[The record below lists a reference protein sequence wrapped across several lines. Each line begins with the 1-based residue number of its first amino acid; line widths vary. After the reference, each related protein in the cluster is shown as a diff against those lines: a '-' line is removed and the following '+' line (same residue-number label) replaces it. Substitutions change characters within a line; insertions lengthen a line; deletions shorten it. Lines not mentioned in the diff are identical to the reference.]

1 MSVFYLLVNFALFV
15 VEFAV
20 NPVHIILCSSGD
32 TWAGGDDVLVR
43 AHPGEDQHAE
53 VYICS
58 EGAEKK
64 TYYVAKLLGLGNG
77 TDGLDIVSWY
87 HVDSN
92 NRRQY
97 SLKFKFNFRFCFN
110 FFSSFL

>member
-32 TWAGGDDVLVR
+32 TWARGDDVLVR
-43 AHPGEDQHAE
+43 AHPGEDQNAE

-64 TYYVAKLLGLGNG
+64 TYYVAKLLGLGDG
-77 TDGLDIVSWY
+77 KDGLDIVRWY
-87 HVDSN
+87 QVDSK
-92 NRRQY
+92 NRRKY
-97 SLKFKFNFRFCFN
+97 SLKCKFKFRVCFH
-110 FFSSFL
+110 FFSSWL